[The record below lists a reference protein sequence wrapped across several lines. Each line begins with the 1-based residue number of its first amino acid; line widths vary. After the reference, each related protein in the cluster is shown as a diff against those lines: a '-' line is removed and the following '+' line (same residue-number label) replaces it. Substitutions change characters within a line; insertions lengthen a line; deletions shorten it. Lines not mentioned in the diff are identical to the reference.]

1 MKNFGL
7 IMMLLLASLSIP
19 TTCFSQGI
27 CKDSLVMITAKQLKQ
42 TNIIFLEHKRLKER
56 DSVMIKQIDEM
67 DRLLA
72 VYNSIDSINK
82 QQLSSFKKQ
91 VEDQNKTIDDMSS
104 KLIKSKKKNRRK
116 NFVLGVLSVALVSI
130 FAFVR

>member
-1 MKNFGL
+1 
-7 IMMLLLASLSIP
+7 
-19 TTCFSQGI
+19 
-27 CKDSLVMITAKQLKQ
+27 
-42 TNIIFLEHKRLKER
+42 
-56 DSVMIKQIDEM
+56 MIKQIDEM

-104 KLIKSKKKNRRK
+104 KLIKSKKKNKRK

>member
-1 MKNFGL
+1 
-7 IMMLLLASLSIP
+7 
-19 TTCFSQGI
+19 
-27 CKDSLVMITAKQLKQ
+27 MI
-42 TNIIFLEHKRLKER
+42 R
-56 DSVMIKQIDEM
+56 QIDEM

-116 NFVLGVLSVALVSI
+116 NFVLGVLGVALVSI

>member
-1 MKNFGL
+1 
-7 IMMLLLASLSIP
+7 
-19 TTCFSQGI
+19 
-27 CKDSLVMITAKQLKQ
+27 
-42 TNIIFLEHKRLKER
+42 
-56 DSVMIKQIDEM
+56 MIKQIDEM
-67 DRLLA
+67 DRLLV

-82 QQLSSFKKQ
+82 QQLSNFKKQ

-116 NFVLGVLSVALVSI
+116 NFAIGVLSVALVSI

>member
-1 MKNFGL
+1 
-7 IMMLLLASLSIP
+7 
-19 TTCFSQGI
+19 
-27 CKDSLVMITAKQLKQ
+27 
-42 TNIIFLEHKRLKER
+42 
-56 DSVMIKQIDEM
+56 MIKQIDEM

-91 VEDQNKTIDDMSS
+91 IEDQNKTIDDISS

-130 FAFVR
+130 FAFIR

>member
-1 MKNFGL
+1 
-7 IMMLLLASLSIP
+7 
-19 TTCFSQGI
+19 
-27 CKDSLVMITAKQLKQ
+27 
-42 TNIIFLEHKRLKER
+42 
-56 DSVMIKQIDEM
+56 MIKQIDEM

-116 NFVLGVLSVALVSI
+116 NFALGVLSVALASI
-130 FAFVR
+130 FVFVR

>member
-1 MKNFGL
+1 
-7 IMMLLLASLSIP
+7 
-19 TTCFSQGI
+19 
-27 CKDSLVMITAKQLKQ
+27 MITAKQLKQ
-42 TNIIFLEHKRLKER
+42 TNIIFLEHRRLKER

-91 VEDQNKTIDDMSS
+91 VEDQNKTIDDMNS
-104 KLIKSKKKNRRK
+104 KLIKNKKKNRRK

>member
-1 MKNFGL
+1 
-7 IMMLLLASLSIP
+7 
-19 TTCFSQGI
+19 
-27 CKDSLVMITAKQLKQ
+27 MI
-42 TNIIFLEHKRLKER
+42 R
-56 DSVMIKQIDEM
+56 QIDEM

-82 QQLSSFKKQ
+82 QQLLSFKKQ

-104 KLIKSKKKNRRK
+104 KLVKSKKKNRRK
-116 NFVLGVLSVALVSI
+116 NFALGVLSVALASI

>member
-1 MKNFGL
+1 
-7 IMMLLLASLSIP
+7 
-19 TTCFSQGI
+19 
-27 CKDSLVMITAKQLKQ
+27 
-42 TNIIFLEHKRLKER
+42 
-56 DSVMIKQIDEM
+56 MIKQIDEM

-104 KLIKSKKKNRRK
+104 KLIKSKKKNRRR

>member
-1 MKNFGL
+1 
-7 IMMLLLASLSIP
+7 
-19 TTCFSQGI
+19 
-27 CKDSLVMITAKQLKQ
+27 
-42 TNIIFLEHKRLKER
+42 
-56 DSVMIKQIDEM
+56 MIKQIDEM

-104 KLIKSKKKNRRK
+104 KLVKSKKKNRRK

-130 FAFVR
+130 FVFVR

>member
-1 MKNFGL
+1 
-7 IMMLLLASLSIP
+7 
-19 TTCFSQGI
+19 
-27 CKDSLVMITAKQLKQ
+27 MITAKQLKQ
-42 TNIIFLEHKRLKER
+42 TNIIFLEHRRLKER

-67 DRLLA
+67 DRLLT

>member
-1 MKNFGL
+1 
-7 IMMLLLASLSIP
+7 
-19 TTCFSQGI
+19 
-27 CKDSLVMITAKQLKQ
+27 
-42 TNIIFLEHKRLKER
+42 
-56 DSVMIKQIDEM
+56 MIKQIDEM

-72 VYNSIDSINK
+72 VYNNIDSINK

-104 KLIKSKKKNRRK
+104 KLTKSKKKNRRK

>member
-1 MKNFGL
+1 
-7 IMMLLLASLSIP
+7 
-19 TTCFSQGI
+19 
-27 CKDSLVMITAKQLKQ
+27 
-42 TNIIFLEHKRLKER
+42 
-56 DSVMIKQIDEM
+56 MIKQIDEM

-91 VEDQNKTIDDMSS
+91 VEDQNNTIDDMSS

-116 NFVLGVLSVALVSI
+116 NFVLGVLGVALVSI

>member
-1 MKNFGL
+1 
-7 IMMLLLASLSIP
+7 
-19 TTCFSQGI
+19 
-27 CKDSLVMITAKQLKQ
+27 
-42 TNIIFLEHKRLKER
+42 
-56 DSVMIKQIDEM
+56 MIKQIDEM

-72 VYNSIDSINK
+72 VYNNIDSINK
-82 QQLSSFKKQ
+82 QQLLSFKKQ

>member
-1 MKNFGL
+1 
-7 IMMLLLASLSIP
+7 
-19 TTCFSQGI
+19 
-27 CKDSLVMITAKQLKQ
+27 
-42 TNIIFLEHKRLKER
+42 
-56 DSVMIKQIDEM
+56 MIKQIDEM

-116 NFVLGVLSVALVSI
+116 NFVLGVLSVALISI
-130 FAFVR
+130 FTFVR

>member
-1 MKNFGL
+1 
-7 IMMLLLASLSIP
+7 
-19 TTCFSQGI
+19 
-27 CKDSLVMITAKQLKQ
+27 MI
-42 TNIIFLEHKRLKER
+42 R
-56 DSVMIKQIDEM
+56 QIDEM

-104 KLIKSKKKNRRK
+104 KLVKSKKKNRRK
-116 NFVLGVLSVALVSI
+116 NFALGVLGVALASI
-130 FAFVR
+130 FAFVQ

>member
-1 MKNFGL
+1 
-7 IMMLLLASLSIP
+7 
-19 TTCFSQGI
+19 
-27 CKDSLVMITAKQLKQ
+27 MITAKQLKQ
-42 TNIIFLEHKRLKER
+42 TNIIFLEHRRLKER
-56 DSVMIKQIDEM
+56 DTAMNKQNDEM

-72 VYNSIDSINK
+72 VYNNIDSINK

>member
-1 MKNFGL
+1 
-7 IMMLLLASLSIP
+7 
-19 TTCFSQGI
+19 
-27 CKDSLVMITAKQLKQ
+27 
-42 TNIIFLEHKRLKER
+42 
-56 DSVMIKQIDEM
+56 MIKQIDEM
-67 DRLLA
+67 NRLLA

-130 FAFVR
+130 FTFVR

>member
-1 MKNFGL
+1 
-7 IMMLLLASLSIP
+7 
-19 TTCFSQGI
+19 
-27 CKDSLVMITAKQLKQ
+27 
-42 TNIIFLEHKRLKER
+42 
-56 DSVMIKQIDEM
+56 MIKQIDEM

-91 VEDQNKTIDDMSS
+91 VEDQNKTIDDMSF

-116 NFVLGVLSVALVSI
+116 NFILGVLSVALVSI
-130 FAFVR
+130 FVFVR

>member
-1 MKNFGL
+1 
-7 IMMLLLASLSIP
+7 
-19 TTCFSQGI
+19 
-27 CKDSLVMITAKQLKQ
+27 MITAKQLKQ
-42 TNIIFLEHKRLKER
+42 TNIIFLEHRRLKER

-116 NFVLGVLSVALVSI
+116 NFVLGVLSGALVSI

>member
-1 MKNFGL
+1 
-7 IMMLLLASLSIP
+7 
-19 TTCFSQGI
+19 
-27 CKDSLVMITAKQLKQ
+27 
-42 TNIIFLEHKRLKER
+42 
-56 DSVMIKQIDEM
+56 MIKQIDEM

-91 VEDQNKTIDDMSS
+91 IEDQNKTIDDMNS

>member
-1 MKNFGL
+1 
-7 IMMLLLASLSIP
+7 
-19 TTCFSQGI
+19 
-27 CKDSLVMITAKQLKQ
+27 
-42 TNIIFLEHKRLKER
+42 
-56 DSVMIKQIDEM
+56 MIKQIDEM

-91 VEDQNKTIDDMSS
+91 IEDQNKTIDDISS

>member
-1 MKNFGL
+1 
-7 IMMLLLASLSIP
+7 
-19 TTCFSQGI
+19 
-27 CKDSLVMITAKQLKQ
+27 
-42 TNIIFLEHKRLKER
+42 
-56 DSVMIKQIDEM
+56 MIKQIDEM

-130 FAFVR
+130 FTFVR

>member
-1 MKNFGL
+1 
-7 IMMLLLASLSIP
+7 
-19 TTCFSQGI
+19 
-27 CKDSLVMITAKQLKQ
+27 
-42 TNIIFLEHKRLKER
+42 
-56 DSVMIKQIDEM
+56 MIKQIDEM
-67 DRLLA
+67 DRLLT

-130 FAFVR
+130 FTFVR

>member
-1 MKNFGL
+1 
-7 IMMLLLASLSIP
+7 
-19 TTCFSQGI
+19 
-27 CKDSLVMITAKQLKQ
+27 
-42 TNIIFLEHKRLKER
+42 
-56 DSVMIKQIDEM
+56 MIKQIDEM

-72 VYNSIDSINK
+72 IYNSIDSINK

-130 FAFVR
+130 FVFVR

>member
-1 MKNFGL
+1 
-7 IMMLLLASLSIP
+7 
-19 TTCFSQGI
+19 
-27 CKDSLVMITAKQLKQ
+27 
-42 TNIIFLEHKRLKER
+42 
-56 DSVMIKQIDEM
+56 MIKQIDEM

-91 VEDQNKTIDDMSS
+91 IEDQNKTIDDMSS
-104 KLIKSKKKNRRK
+104 KLIKSKKKNKRK

>member
-1 MKNFGL
+1 
-7 IMMLLLASLSIP
+7 
-19 TTCFSQGI
+19 
-27 CKDSLVMITAKQLKQ
+27 MITAKQLKQ
-42 TNIIFLEHKRLKER
+42 TNIIFLEHRRLKER

>member
-1 MKNFGL
+1 
-7 IMMLLLASLSIP
+7 
-19 TTCFSQGI
+19 
-27 CKDSLVMITAKQLKQ
+27 
-42 TNIIFLEHKRLKER
+42 
-56 DSVMIKQIDEM
+56 MIKQIDEM

-116 NFVLGVLSVALVSI
+116 NFAIGVLGVALVSI

>member
-1 MKNFGL
+1 
-7 IMMLLLASLSIP
+7 
-19 TTCFSQGI
+19 
-27 CKDSLVMITAKQLKQ
+27 
-42 TNIIFLEHKRLKER
+42 
-56 DSVMIKQIDEM
+56 MIKQIDDM
-67 DRLLA
+67 NRLLA

>member
-1 MKNFGL
+1 
-7 IMMLLLASLSIP
+7 
-19 TTCFSQGI
+19 
-27 CKDSLVMITAKQLKQ
+27 
-42 TNIIFLEHKRLKER
+42 
-56 DSVMIKQIDEM
+56 MIKQIDEM

-91 VEDQNKTIDDMSS
+91 VEDQNKTIDDMSF

>member
-1 MKNFGL
+1 
-7 IMMLLLASLSIP
+7 
-19 TTCFSQGI
+19 
-27 CKDSLVMITAKQLKQ
+27 
-42 TNIIFLEHKRLKER
+42 
-56 DSVMIKQIDEM
+56 MIKQIDEM

-72 VYNSIDSINK
+72 IYNSIDSINK

-91 VEDQNKTIDDMSS
+91 VENQNKTIDDMSS

>member
-1 MKNFGL
+1 
-7 IMMLLLASLSIP
+7 
-19 TTCFSQGI
+19 
-27 CKDSLVMITAKQLKQ
+27 
-42 TNIIFLEHKRLKER
+42 
-56 DSVMIKQIDEM
+56 MIKQIDEM

-91 VEDQNKTIDDMSS
+91 VEDQNKTIDDMSF

-116 NFVLGVLSVALVSI
+116 NFILGVLSVALVSI

>member
-1 MKNFGL
+1 
-7 IMMLLLASLSIP
+7 
-19 TTCFSQGI
+19 
-27 CKDSLVMITAKQLKQ
+27 
-42 TNIIFLEHKRLKER
+42 
-56 DSVMIKQIDEM
+56 MIKQIDEM

-72 VYNSIDSINK
+72 VYNGIDSINK

-91 VEDQNKTIDDMSS
+91 VEDQNKTIDDMSF
-104 KLIKSKKKNRRK
+104 KLIKSKKKNIRK

>member
-1 MKNFGL
+1 
-7 IMMLLLASLSIP
+7 
-19 TTCFSQGI
+19 
-27 CKDSLVMITAKQLKQ
+27 
-42 TNIIFLEHKRLKER
+42 
-56 DSVMIKQIDEM
+56 MIKQIDEM

-82 QQLSSFKKQ
+82 QQLLSFKKQ

-116 NFVLGVLSVALVSI
+116 NFILGVLSVALVSI

>member
-1 MKNFGL
+1 
-7 IMMLLLASLSIP
+7 
-19 TTCFSQGI
+19 
-27 CKDSLVMITAKQLKQ
+27 
-42 TNIIFLEHKRLKER
+42 
-56 DSVMIKQIDEM
+56 MIKQIDEM

-91 VEDQNKTIDDMSS
+91 IEDQNKTIDDMSS

-130 FAFVR
+130 FTFVR

>member
-1 MKNFGL
+1 
-7 IMMLLLASLSIP
+7 
-19 TTCFSQGI
+19 
-27 CKDSLVMITAKQLKQ
+27 
-42 TNIIFLEHKRLKER
+42 
-56 DSVMIKQIDEM
+56 MIKQIDEM
-67 DRLLA
+67 GRLLA

>member
-1 MKNFGL
+1 
-7 IMMLLLASLSIP
+7 
-19 TTCFSQGI
+19 
-27 CKDSLVMITAKQLKQ
+27 
-42 TNIIFLEHKRLKER
+42 
-56 DSVMIKQIDEM
+56 MIKQIDEM

-91 VEDQNKTIDDMSS
+91 VEDQNKIIDDMSS
-104 KLIKSKKKNRRK
+104 KLVKSKKKNRRK
-116 NFVLGVLSVALVSI
+116 NFALGVLSVALASI

>member
-1 MKNFGL
+1 
-7 IMMLLLASLSIP
+7 
-19 TTCFSQGI
+19 
-27 CKDSLVMITAKQLKQ
+27 
-42 TNIIFLEHKRLKER
+42 
-56 DSVMIKQIDEM
+56 MIKQIDEM

-72 VYNSIDSINK
+72 IYNSIDSINK
-82 QQLSSFKKQ
+82 QQLSNFKKQ